1 MVASVSAFHF
11 CQFYLQC
18 SKVYCNVS
26 WDRLNVRYL
35 AGIAIEQGRPTAL
48 EILGLKKK
56 TSLQGLAG
64 EVLTICKG
72 QGQQSDRSAPAPR
85 HKFAV

>member
-18 SKVYCNVS
+18 SKVYCNVN
-26 WDRLNVRYL
+26 WDRLNVRNL
-35 AGIAIEQGRPTAL
+35 AGIAIGQGWLAVL

-56 TSLQGLAG
+56 SSLQGLAG
-64 EVLTICKG
+64 EVLTICRRG
-72 QGQQSDRSAPAPR
+72 CFGTLL
-85 HKFAV
+85 